1 MRWQHIFTLIIEDY
15 ILKESETTMMY
26 VPDSF
31 MYIF

>member
-1 MRWQHIFTLIIEDY
+1 MRCQHIFTLIIED